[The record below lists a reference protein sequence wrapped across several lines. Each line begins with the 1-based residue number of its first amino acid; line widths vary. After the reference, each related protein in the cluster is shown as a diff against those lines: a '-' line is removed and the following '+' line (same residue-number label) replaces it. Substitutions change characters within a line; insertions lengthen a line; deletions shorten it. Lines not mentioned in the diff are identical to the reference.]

1 MIAEIAAM
9 TLLLLFA
16 SGLTASGCY
25 WAWRS
30 YLGWK
35 AAVGRDD
42 TSGEG
47 GLAIAGAGIALSCF
61 VAVVRIAI
69 ELTR

>member
-1 MIAEIAAM
+1 MIAKIAAM
-9 TLLLLFA
+9 TLLLLFV
-16 SGLTASGCY
+16 SGITASGCY

-30 YLGWK
+30 YRGWQ
-35 AAVGRDD
+35 ATANPDD

-47 GLAIAGAGIALSCF
+47 GMAIAGAGIALACF

-69 ELTR
+69 ELVR

>member
-1 MIAEIAAM
+1 MIAKIAAM

-30 YLGWK
+30 YLAWK
-35 AAVGRDD
+35 AAGRED